1 MTRVD
6 PTPVR
11 RLSFLR
17 LFVALI
23 VTGGLV
29 VGGLFGYQM
38 YAAQAASTTSSA
50 WFGGYV
56 DVTATPTY
64 AFESPATGAGKQT
77 VLSFV
82 VASSATSCTPSW
94 GTAYSLQQAS
104 DSLDLDRRIAR
115 LQQQGG
121 DITVSFGG
129 QANTELAVACT
140 SVSQLAAA
148 YSAVIDRYDLTTVD
162 LDVEGTALQNT
173 AANERR
179 AEALAM
185 LQKQRRAAGK
195 PLAIW
200 LTLPVTPD
208 GLSVD
213 GQKAVKETLA
223 KKVDLAGINAMTMDY
238 GSSREAGTSMATA
251 SEDALTATQ
260 RQLGILYRQTGTTLT
275 SQTLWSKIGA
285 TPMIGQND
293 IADEVFTMKDAVA
306 LNAFAVSKGVGR
318 MSMWSLNRDV
328 TCGSNYTTLS
338 VVSDSCS
345 GVAQNGKHFASVLGK
360 GYKGTID
367 SLAGKVTTAEPVSSA
382 SLKDNPKTSPY
393 PIWTA
398 DNSYLQG
405 TKIVWHRNVY
415 EAKWWTQGDVP
426 DNPVLNSWQT
436 PWQLVG
442 PVLKG
447 EKPVAQPTLPAGT
460 YPNWEGTTAFT
471 TGSRVLFDGTP
482 YQAKWWTQGDS
493 PAAASA
499 NPDASPWVPLTLAQ
513 IAKVKAAGPGSAT
526 PIATP
531 TTTPSAPAK

>member
-1 MTRVD
+1 MTVTRVD

-11 RLSFLR
+11 RLSILR
-17 LFVALI
+17 LFIAVV
-23 VTGGLV
+23 VTAGVV
-29 VGGLFGYQM
+29 VGGLFGYQL
-38 YAAQAASTTSSA
+38 YAAQAAGTTSSA

-64 AFESPATGAGKQT
+64 AFESPATNSGKQT

-82 VASSATSCTPSW
+82 VASSADSCTPSW
-94 GTAYSLQQAS
+94 GAAYSLQQAS

-121 DITVSFGG
+121 DVTVSFGG

-148 YSAVIDRYDLTTVD
+148 YASVIDRYDLTTVD
-162 LDVEGTALQNT
+162 LDVEGTALQNV
-173 AANERR
+173 AANARR
-179 AEALAM
+179 AEALAL
-185 LQKQRRAAGK
+185 LQKERRAEGK

-223 KKVDLAGINAMTMDY
+223 KKVDLAGVNAMTMDY
-238 GSSREAGTSMATA
+238 GSSLAAGSNMAVA
-251 SEDALTATQ
+251 AEDALTATH
-260 RQLGILYRQTGTTLT
+260 RQLGILYGQTGTTLT
-275 SQTLWSKIGA
+275 SRTLWSKIGA

-293 IADEVFTMKDAVA
+293 DADEVFTLKNATA

-328 TCGSNYTTLS
+328 SCGSNYTTLT

-345 GVAQNGKHFASVLGK
+345 GVDQHGQHFATLLGKHF
-360 GYKGTID
+360 KGTID
-367 SLAGKVTTAEPVSSA
+367 SLAGTVTTPEPVSSA

-393 PIWTA
+393 PIWSA
-398 DNSYLQG
+398 DNSYLEG

-460 YPNWEGTTAFT
+460 YPNWDGTTAFT
-471 TGSRVLFDGTP
+471 SGARVLFEGTP

-493 PAAASA
+493 PAAASS
-499 NPDASPWVPLTLAQ
+499 NPDSSPWVPLTLAQ
-513 IAKVKAAGPGSAT
+513 IAAVKASA
-526 PIATP
+526 A
-531 TTTPSAPAK
+531 PSSPAP